1 MWARAVESCLKSL
14 VHAFCVHDHH
24 DEKELEAIF
33 SAVVPSGRKPS
44 TITNA
49 FAVRLTK
56 RLFCTVLTKLLHL
69 LNRSARFVKYKVHNL
84 EVVSQ
89 ELVQI
94 INGDQFQYQLYC

>member
-49 FAVRLTK
+49 FAVSLTK
-56 RLFCTVLTKLLHL
+56 RLFCTISYKLLHL
-69 LNRSARFVKYKVHNL
+69 MNRSAKFVKYKVHHL

-94 INGDQFQYQLYC
+94 VNSVQFQYQLYC